1 MASLNSAAGTRCQ
14 MPSMK
19 PRSSDL
25 SPQARD
31 PKPMTRSRQD
41 LCSAHSFLQ
50 HLSNNPRR
58 RCCQVASAAKKQKV
72 ASSHKFPKVAKGVMS
87 KPKAAGKHVKPLPKQ
102 PPKVVG
108 DASLNRPAATSLAEQ
123 QTEGGEAFE
132 KQMRR
137 QHRSLC
143 KLMPAYVG
151 DITQGILCE
160 NFSGPELS
168 RLCGMESE

>member
-14 MPSMK
+14 MPSRK
-19 PRSSDL
+19 PRSSDP

-41 LCSAHSFLQ
+41 LCSGTLFPNICLTRGGVA
-50 HLSNNPRR
+50 
-58 RCCQVASAAKKQKV
+58 CQAASAAKKQKV

-143 KLMPAYVG
+143 KLMPAHVG